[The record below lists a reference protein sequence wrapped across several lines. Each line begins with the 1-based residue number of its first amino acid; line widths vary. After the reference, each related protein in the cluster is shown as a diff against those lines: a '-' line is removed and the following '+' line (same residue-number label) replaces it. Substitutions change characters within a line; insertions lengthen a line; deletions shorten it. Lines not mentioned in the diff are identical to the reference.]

1 MTDMLR
7 EMVMGYPSFIE
18 NVDGTGVKGIGS
30 VDGGEANSIES
41 ARERNAA
48 ASSKAIV
55 RGPIRY
61 AA

>member
-1 MTDMLR
+1 MSLLF
-7 EMVMGYPSFIE
+7 VE
-18 NVDGTGVKGIGS
+18 NVDATGVEGVGA
-30 VDGGEANSIES
+30 VDGGKANSIES

-48 ASSKAIV
+48 ASSKTIV